1 MMMMSPVTISVPI
14 KLILFVAMD
23 GWGLLSKGLVMQYID
38 LAKS

>member
-23 GWGLLSKGLVMQYID
+23 GWSLLSQGLVRQY
-38 LAKS
+38 LP